1 MTSRLSFEDRRT
13 IAELLE
19 WDERRRPTEQRLSR
33 IALVVGAGV
42 VVAAAALTLRD
53 LRDATVLAVLLPG
66 VLAGLFLIVV
76 SRVLR
81 ARARDRHRLAEL
93 VRKSGLGR

>member
-1 MTSRLSFEDRRT
+1 MTSRLSFEDRRM

-33 IALVVGAGV
+33 IALAVGAGV

-66 VLAGLFLIVV
+66 VLTGLFLIVV
-76 SRVLR
+76 SRVVQ
-81 ARARDRHRLAEL
+81 ARARDRHRLADL
-93 VRKSGLGR
+93 VRKAGLGR